1 MKKLMLAP
9 WIVVVVVLLSGAKA
23 NSPVALVVCA
33 PGFPGNTEQA
43 QPTMDAF
50 AGNVESRAGWKQG
63 RLTATYY
70 ETAGA
75 GIEAMKAADAAV
87 ALVPLSFFA
96 QHADS
101 LGLEPRLLA
110 VPNTGPVE
118 AWTLVA
124 PQGTAADPRSLD
136 GWSVASRAGYAPEFV
151 RGVVFEGW
159 DLPETATIE
168 FTTRIVSR
176 LRKAAAGENVAV
188 LLDGEQSAAL
198 DSLSFAKDLEVL
210 FTSKPLPA
218 FVACAIG
225 DRLDDDDAA
234 ALFAALLELDDEQGG
249 ADVLE
254 QIRLVRFETLDD
266 VRIDQIES
274 VRERAASLD

>member
-1 MKKLMLAP
+1 MKKLMHLP
-9 WIVVVVVLLSGAKA
+9 WIVVLVVLLAGAKP
-23 NSPVALVVCA
+23 SSSVALVVCA
-33 PGFPGNTEQA
+33 PGYPGNTEQA

-50 AGNVESRAGWKQG
+50 AENVESLAGWKKG
-63 RLTATYY
+63 RLTATYF
-70 ETAGA
+70 ETAAA
-75 GIEAMKAADAAV
+75 GVEAMKTGDAAV
-87 ALVPLSFFA
+87 ALVPLSLFA
-96 QHADS
+96 QQADA

-124 PQGTAADPRSLD
+124 PQGTAAEPRSLD
-136 GWSVASRAGYAPEFV
+136 GWEVASRAGYAPEFV
-151 RGVVFEGW
+151 RGVVFDGW

-176 LRKAAAGENVAV
+176 LRKAATGENVAV

-198 DSLSFAKDLEVL
+198 GSLSFAKDLEVV

-218 FVACAIG
+218 FVACTIG
-225 DRLDDDDAA
+225 DRLDDKDAA

-266 VRIDQIES
+266 VRIEQIES
-274 VRERAASLD
+274 VRERAANRK

>member
-1 MKKLMLAP
+1 MKKLVLAA
-9 WIVVVVVLLSGAKA
+9 WIAVLVALLTGAKA
-23 NSPVALVVCA
+23 SSPVALVVCA
-33 PGFPGNTEQA
+33 PGYPGNTEQA

-50 AGNVESRAGWKQG
+50 AGNVESRAGWKKG

-70 ETAGA
+70 ETADA
-75 GIEAMKAADAAV
+75 GVEAMKAADAAV
-87 ALVPLSFFA
+87 ALVPLSLFA
-96 QHADS
+96 QYADA

-110 VPNTGPVE
+110 VPSAGPVE
-118 AWTLVA
+118 AWPLVA
-124 PQGTAADPRSLD
+124 PRGTSADPRSLD
-136 GWSVASRAGYAPEFV
+136 GWEVASRAGYAPEFV

-159 DLPETATIE
+159 DLPKTATLE

-176 LRKAAAGENVAV
+176 LRKAAAGEHVAV

-198 DSLSFAKDLEVL
+198 DSLSFAKDLEVV

-218 FVACAIG
+218 FLACTIG
-225 DRLDDDDAA
+225 DRLDDDDEA

-274 VRERAASLD
+274 VRERAANQD